1 MCILGF
7 IILHLVIK
15 PNSMLYF
22 FKLIAWSELK
32 NTSRF
37 FFFWSYAVGRWFN
50 FYFYPFLYFILLLL
64 KSSIIAHMMCIKV
77 QIFDKPFQIARD
89 LVIKKKRRA
98 KSSGREKINQR
109 ALYTLNTKNKALAS
123 VIFVNRY
130 FMVIIIR
137 WWFSH

>member
-1 MCILGF
+1 
-7 IILHLVIK
+7 
-15 PNSMLYF
+15 
-22 FKLIAWSELK
+22 
-32 NTSRF
+32 
-37 FFFWSYAVGRWFN
+37 
-50 FYFYPFLYFILLLL
+50 
-64 KSSIIAHMMCIKV
+64 MCIKV

-123 VIFVNRY
+123 IIFVNRY

-137 WWFSH
+137 